1 MRKLFWTSTM
11 AKKTFTLSAN
21 IENGIA
27 EGSRYIVTPNVQK
40 VLREIVDGYQTGIH
54 SFSIIGTYGTG
65 KSSFLLHLEQDLLST
80 TKKRE
85 LLKNTKLLHNGD
97 FEILNIVG
105 DSKSLSGLLLA
116 KLQDVM
122 QSSETDVLTLLK
134 AYYAKLKKQNKFLL
148 IAIDEF
154 GKVLEHATRYNPEE
168 ELYFFQKL
176 TEVINA
182 PTRNI
187 LLLITLHQ
195 NFSAYASKL
204 SQTQKN
210 EWTKVKGRFQEVV
223 FAEPIEQL
231 LYLAAEHISTEF
243 KYNLPDKNFSQIY
256 NMAVDSK
263 FISSDFSYDTAC
275 KLYPMDTFAAYAITC
290 AIQRYGQNERSLFT
304 FLNAKGS
311 HSLCDYKEKVNCT
324 FNLADVYDYVI
335 NSFHSYL
342 NDANSDSTGWSAIRL
357 SIERVEG
364 CDWEEPQ
371 QMLDA
376 IRIVKAIGI
385 LNLFGNAGF
394 SMTQV
399 EMTRYATMA
408 LGIIFANKILH
419 ELKRLKIVRYAE
431 YKKRFILFEGT
442 DINIEDEVTKASLI
456 VPRPV
461 NFVDDIRVY
470 FNNRVSPVKAYYYHR
485 GTPRY
490 FEYQLLE
497 CPQDIVPIGDIDGY
511 IQMIFGTSDKQYKEL
526 VKFSKDCSHAIIYA
540 YFNNTGDIVEH
551 LYNIQKYQYIIEK
564 VLIDKNDHVALTEL
578 AKLIEYEKTLINK
591 ALNNSLFSYQND
603 VTWLYK
609 GVVRK
614 VDSQRDFNK
623 LLSFVCD
630 DVYSQTPIINNELF
644 NKHKLSSN
652 ISGAKAKY
660 LQALLENSDKADLG
674 FEADKFPPEK
684 TIYYSL
690 LKNTGLHVNGEFAD
704 APSNPDIKTLWD
716 VCEDFLNTSRD
727 KARSISELVKKLSTQ
742 PYKIKDGVLE
752 FWLPTYLFIKRQDYS
767 LYGEHGQYIPNFNI
781 ELFDLMKKHI
791 GEFKIKAYAVDGV
804 KLQLFNQYRKF
815 LNLGGNNA
823 IKGSAFIETIKPFLF
838 FYNRQLNDYAKQTK
852 SLPHEESIKFRD
864 VLARAKDPE
873 KAFLEDIP
881 EALGYDDD
889 KLKDENAVQDYCY
902 VIQRAVRELRGC
914 YNQLIDRIECNLIE
928 SLGFESSEYSEYIQ
942 EIQQRLSR
950 VKPHLLNPR
959 QKEFYQHAMSQFDN
973 RTEWYQSICF
983 AVLGSPLD
991 RMTDDQE
998 PKLHDDIVFLFKEC
1012 EQKAVFSE
1020 SLNYK
1025 IGKKEETRSHE
1036 LESKINNLL
1045 TGDNNLDVYTLM
1057 RILQKKLNND

>member
-1 MRKLFWTSTM
+1 M
-11 AKKTFTLSAN
+11 AKKIFNLSAN
-21 IENGIA
+21 IDNGIA
-27 EGSRYIVTPNVQK
+27 EGTSYIVTPNVQK
-40 VLREIVDGYQTGIH
+40 VVQEIVDGFQTGIH

-65 KSSFLLHLEQDLLST
+65 KSSFLLHLEKDLLT
-80 TKKRE
+80 ATKNKK
-85 LLKNTKLLHNGD
+85 LLKNTELLHDGG

-105 DSKSLSGLLLA
+105 DSKSLSNLLLG
-116 KLQDVM
+116 KLQNAV
-122 QSSETDVLTLLK
+122 QSEETDVLSLLK

-148 IAIDEF
+148 IVIDEF
-154 GKVLEHATRYNPEE
+154 GKVLEHAAKHDPEE
-168 ELYFFQKL
+168 ELYFFQKF
-176 TEVINA
+176 TEVVNT

-187 LLLITLHQ
+187 LLLTTLHQ
-195 NFSAYASKL
+195 NFSAYAGKL
-204 SQTQKN
+204 TQTQKN

-243 KYNLPDKNFSQIY
+243 KYRLIDKNFLQIY
-256 NMAVDSK
+256 EMAIAEK
-263 FISSDFSYDTAC
+263 FIAKDFNFDTAS
-275 KLYPMDTFAAYAITC
+275 KLYPMDTFAAYAITR

-304 FLNAKGS
+304 FLNAKGA
-311 HSLCDYKEKVNCT
+311 HSLCTYKEIENNT
-324 FNLADVYDYVI
+324 YNLADVYDYVT

-364 CDWEEPQ
+364 GDWQEPQ

-376 IRIVKAIGI
+376 IKIVKAIGM

-394 SMTQV
+394 TMTQSNM
-399 EMTRYATMA
+399 EDYASMA
-408 LGIIFANKILH
+408 LGVQFASIILH
-419 ELKRLKIVRYAE
+419 ELIRMKIVRYAE
-431 YKKRFILFEGT
+431 YKKRLILFEGT
-442 DINIEDEVTKASLI
+442 DINIEEEVTNASLV
-456 VPRPV
+456 VPKPV
-461 NFVDDIRVY
+461 NFVDELRVY

-497 CPQDIVPIGDIDGY
+497 HPQDIVPTGDVDGFV
-511 IQMIFGTSDKQYKEL
+511 QMVFGTSDKQYKEL
-526 VKFSKDCSHAIIYA
+526 VSFSKNCEHAIIFA
-540 YFNNTGDIVEH
+540 YFNNTGDIVQH
-551 LYNIQKYQYIIEK
+551 IYNIQKYRYIIEK
-564 VLIDKNDHVALTEL
+564 VLVDKSDRVALKEL
-578 AKLIEYEKTLINK
+578 SQLMEYEKTLLNK
-591 ALNNSLFSYQND
+591 VLSESLFSYND
-603 VTWLYK
+603 DVSWLYK
-609 GVVRK
+609 GEVRN
-614 VDSQRDFNK
+614 VNSHRDFNM
-623 LLSFVCD
+623 LLSEVCE
-630 DVYSQTPIINNELF
+630 DVYSFTPIINNELF

-652 ISGAKAKY
+652 ISGAKTKY

-674 FEADKFPPEK
+674 FDVDKFPPEK

-704 APSNPDIKTLWD
+704 VPTNLDIMTLWD
-716 VCEDFLNTSRD
+716 ACEDFLNSTRE
-727 KARSISELVKKLSTQ
+727 KARKLSELLKKLSAQ
-742 PYKIKDGVLE
+742 PYKIKAGVLE

-767 LYGEHGQYIPNFNI
+767 LYGENGQYIPNFNI
-781 ELFDLMKKHI
+781 ELLDLMKKHI

-815 LNLGGNNA
+815 LNLGDNSS
-823 IKGSAFIETIKPFLF
+823 IKGGAFIETIKPFLF
-838 FYNRQLNDYAKQTK
+838 FYNRQLNDYAKHTK
-852 SLPHEESIKFRD
+852 SLPHEESIKFRE

-873 KAFLEDIP
+873 KAFLEDLP

-889 KLKDENAVQDYCY
+889 KLRDENAVQDYCY

-914 YNQLIDRIECNLIE
+914 YNLLIDRIEGNLIE
-928 SLGFESSEYSEYIQ
+928 SLGLESGEYAEYIQ
-942 EIQQRLSR
+942 EIHKRLSK

-959 QKEFYQHAMSQFDN
+959 QKEFYQHAMAQFDN
-973 RTEWYQSICF
+973 RTEWYQSVCF

-1012 EQKAVFSE
+1012 EQKAVLSE

-1025 IGKKEETRSHE
+1025 IDEKEEARSQE
-1036 LESKINNLL
+1036 LESKINNILS
-1045 TGDNNLDVYTLM
+1045 GDNNLDVYTLM